1 MMIEFAKKIDIFFSF
16 LYICKKNITDCFF
29 SIQMNEFPSIVYT
42 DIGNIKFQ
50 LIK

>member
-1 MMIEFAKKIDIFFSF
+1 MMIEFAKKNRYFFSF
-16 LYICKKNITDCFF
+16 IYIYIYNITDCFF